1 MIKDKPLPAR
11 LFKIG
16 VMIFSWY
23 MRRKFNK
30 LIINQIEIKPNHSYL
45 LMSNHFSFWD
55 GPLAFYLIRQ
65 AIDKRQPLTSIK
77 IMVMKKQMEMNKWL
91 KYVGCFSISP
101 GIAAMEKSLNYAAE
115 SLNESGNLLL
125 MYPQGNLESSH
136 VREIKFKEGIAN
148 IIPKIKGD
156 CQLIWCSTLT
166 EYFESIKP
174 TVYFDMIDCGTNHD
188 FNFDSLKEKVNRHH
202 KNAIKKQFR
211 FTDES

>member
-1 MIKDKPLPAR
+1 MIKDKPFPTR

-16 VMIFSWY
+16 AMIFNWY
-23 MRRKFNK
+23 MRRKFNI

-45 LMSNHFSFWD
+45 LMCNHFSFWD

-65 AIDKRQPLTSIK
+65 VIDKRQPLTSIK

-101 GIAAMEKSLNYAAE
+101 GIGAIEKSLNYAAE
-115 SLNESGNLLL
+115 SLNEPGNLLL

-136 VREIKFKEGIAN
+136 IREIKFKEGIAN

-174 TVYFDMIDCGTNHD
+174 TVYFDMLDCGTNHD
-188 FNFDSLKEKVNRHH
+188 FDFESLKEKVNQHH